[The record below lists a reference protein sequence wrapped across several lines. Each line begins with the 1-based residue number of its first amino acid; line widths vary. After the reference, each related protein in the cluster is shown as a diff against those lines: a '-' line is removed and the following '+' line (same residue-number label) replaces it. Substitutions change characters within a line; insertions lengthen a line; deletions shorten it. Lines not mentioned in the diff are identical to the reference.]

1 MRLPHSG
8 QICRT
13 IFVAAPVVALL
24 ALALAGA
31 QTRPTP
37 PTPQPAQRPTP
48 AARATPL
55 GRTAPPPL
63 QNVKMFHPG
72 NFPPPHVMSLDTG
85 GPIPEA
91 LTAMERQQIF
101 PIGPNAPIASLT
113 LSHMLEP
120 NRAGLRVFA
129 PEYVGDGRI
138 YVWQAA
144 RAQQQTYVWLDL
156 YADANK
162 TYFMDMTFETDTA
175 DAHWGVW
182 GPDSMAEMDFHEGA
196 KKFQHLTFGF
206 ANTGKPDRI
215 LFTMAPRQESII
227 YRMDVYVK

>member
-1 MRLPHSG
+1 MRLLHSG
-8 QICRT
+8 QVRRT
-13 IFVAAPVVALL
+13 ILVVAPIVALL
-24 ALALAGA
+24 AFALAGA

-37 PTPQPAQRPTP
+37 PTPQPAQRPSP

-55 GRTAPPPL
+55 GSTAPAPL
-63 QNVKMFHPG
+63 QVKMFHPG
-72 NFPPPHVMSLDTG
+72 SFPPPHLMSSETG

-113 LSHMLEP
+113 LSHMVEP
-120 NRAGLRVFA
+120 NRAGLRVFG
-129 PEYVGDGRI
+129 PEYVGDGKI
-138 YVWQAA
+138 YVWPAG
-144 RAQQQTYVWLDL
+144 RDQQQTYVWLDL

-162 TYFMDMTFETDTA
+162 TYFMDMTFETSVA

-182 GPDSMAEMDFHEGA
+182 GPDSMAEMDFHGGA

-206 ANTGKPDRI
+206 TNTGKPGRV
-215 LFTMAPRQESII
+215 LFTMAPRQESIV
-227 YRMDVYVK
+227 YRVDVYVK